1 MWNQQRKASNRV
13 LLLNIILLLTTLLFL
28 FDHVDAFSSSSPPE
42 PIRLNKVFKQTH
54 SRRQADQLISSGRIT
69 VNDEPVHS
77 AGQRVVPFQDVVRLD
92 GEIVGGWEAMNHL
105 SAQNDNDSGN
115 LNKDETVFEYIKYWK
130 PLGVTCTTDRR
141 IEDNLIDALQEDGC
155 FPKSRIFPV
164 GRLDKETSG
173 LILMTSDGRLPN
185 AALRGK
191 FKQPKTYLV
200 RANRIVSQEDVQ
212 RLRDGVVIT
221 TETQRD
227 GNRGAPLTAPT
238 LPCQVR
244 QSRDNPRFLEITL
257 VEGRNR
263 QIRKMLQAVGNEVL
277 TLHRKTF
284 LRMDLDPLKG
294 PGGWTRLSE
303 QEMQIVAEVLDRAE
317 EAEQERQE
325 EAEQERDDDSD
336 SR

>member
-28 FDHVDAFSSSSPPE
+28 FDHVDALSSSSPE

-92 GEIVGGWEAMNHL
+92 GEIVGGWEALNHL
-105 SAQNDNDSGN
+105 SAQNDHDSGN
-115 LNKDETVFEYIKYWK
+115 LNKDKTVFEYIKYWK

-200 RANRIVSQEDVQ
+200 RANRNVSQKDVQ
-212 RLRDGVVIT
+212 QLRDGVVIT
-221 TETQRD
+221 TVAQRD
-227 GNRGAPLTAPT
+227 GNRGKPLIAPT

-244 QSRDNPRFLEITL
+244 QSRENPRFLEITL

-263 QIRKMLQAVGNEVL
+263 QIRKMLEAVGYQVL
-277 TLHRKTF
+277 ILHRKTF
-284 LRMDLDPLKG
+284 LRMNLDPLEG
-294 PGGWTRLSE
+294 PGGWARLSL
-303 QEMQIVAEVLDRAE
+303 QEMEIVAEVLVRAE
-317 EAEQERQE
+317 EAE
-325 EAEQERDDDSD
+325 
-336 SR
+336 